1 MLHRLVEPTVP
12 TGQGALRQS
21 TFGGLAVVV
30 QLFLVMMAVGRAKEP
45 PVAGRAAI
53 TILKH
58 REVPEPV
65 FDATSSRLEELF
77 AAAIWTARG
86 LRVGSG
92 LLHDKSFGGRVML
105 QRLAVLVEAEAQA
118 E

>member
-1 MLHRLVEPTVP
+1 
-12 TGQGALRQS
+12 
-21 TFGGLAVVV
+21 
-30 QLFLVMMAVGRAKEP
+30 MMAAATAKEP

-65 FDATSSRLEELF
+65 FDATSSRLGELF
-77 AAAIWTARG
+77 AAAIWTARR
-86 LRVGSG
+86 LSVGSG
-92 LLHDKSFGGRVML
+92 LLHDKSFGGRIMS

>member
-1 MLHRLVEPTVP
+1 VLHRLVEPTVP

-53 TILKH
+53 RILEHHK
-58 REVPEPV
+58 VPEPV
-65 FDATSSRLEELF
+65 FYTVSFRPEEVF
-77 AAAIWTARG
+77 AAAIRTTRG
-86 LRVGSG
+86 WS
-92 LLHDKSFGGRVML
+92 LHVKFS
-105 QRLAVLVEAEAQA
+105 LAG
-118 E
+118 